1 MRVRAVPDDQL
12 RQLGKM
18 DWVDR
23 TRRPFRDDGV
33 TWVPV
38 RSGEPCDREIT
49 PPPLY
54 HGRGFYMIG
63 DIAVIHGPRP
73 TADTID
79 RIRRLRHP
87 RGILWIAS
95 LNEVTRTPETEVLWG
110 ESGMVSHKENGFTY
124 ILDPRKVMFSQG
136 NREEKRRVTE
146 QVKAGTG
153 HERVADMFAGIG
165 YFTIPLRRRW
175 SRVHAMEINPVAFD
189 FLKRSLEANG
199 LSDRVTPSLG
209 DCRELLD
216 GTYDRI
222 IMGHFDALKMLPVAL
237 QHVRKKSVLHV
248 HSLGP
253 CSDQIEAE
261 LACAGFSAS
270 IQVHMVKK
278 YRPHVWHVVQD
289 VHIG

>member
-12 RQLGKM
+12 RELGKM
-18 DWVDR
+18 AWVDR
-23 TRRPFRDDGV
+23 TRRPFRDDGI

-49 PPPLY
+49 SPPLY
-54 HGRGFYMIG
+54 QGRGFYMIG

-73 TADTID
+73 TAETID
-79 RIRRLRHP
+79 GIIDLRHP

-95 LNEVTRTPETEVLWG
+95 INEVMRTPKTEVVWG
-110 ESGMVSHKENGFTY
+110 ECGAVSHKENGYTY

-146 QVKAGTG
+146 QVRSGTG

-165 YFTIPLRRRW
+165 YFTIPLAGAGA
-175 SRVHAMEINPVAFD
+175 RVHAMEINPTAFD
-189 FLKRSLEANG
+189 FLNRSLEANG
-199 LSDRVTPSLG
+199 LSDRVTASLG
-209 DCRELLD
+209 DCRGLLD

-222 IMGHFDALKMLPVAL
+222 IMGHFDALNMLPVAL

-248 HSLGP
+248 HTLGP
-253 CSDQIEAE
+253 RSEQIETE
-261 LACAGFSAS
+261 LACAGFSAT

-289 VHIG
+289 VCIG